1 MRWFLCLHGMVPV
14 VFEIWRDV
22 DPSCP
27 YPIGGPVHS
36 DTARVTMCF
45 PQSPVTARD
54 GRETAEGCHCCDAT
68 ASRWEV
74 APLWRS
80 KNVPVVYQH
89 YGATTSTW
97 ECCTL
102 YRTGTRYHEQPYRR
116 MGLFLRTRQ
125 VPPVHSLP
133 TTYRLS
139 LLPQPKCT
147 SYSTTVASSP
157 HVRAV
162 AVAITTEPETATVAE
177 ANTRRRSKNQLDRSI
192 DIKKEMK

>member
-1 MRWFLCLHGMVPV
+1 MRWFLCLHGIVPV

-74 APLWRS
+74 LLSGGVHGS
-80 KNVPVVYQH
+80 KKEQNVPVVYQH

-102 YRTGTRYHEQPYRR
+102 YRTGTRYHEQL
-116 MGLFLRTRQ
+116 G
-125 VPPVHSLP
+125 
-133 TTYRLS
+133 S
-139 LLPQPKCT
+139 LLPT
-147 SYSTTVASSP
+147 HGIVSTDPAGTTGTFPSHDLPIVAL
-157 HVRAV
+157 
-162 AVAITTEPETATVAE
+162 TTAKVH
-177 ANTRRRSKNQLDRSI
+177 LI
-192 DIKKEMK
+192 

>member
-1 MRWFLCLHGMVPV
+1 MRWFLCLHGIVPV

-74 APLWRS
+74 LLSGGVHGS
-80 KNVPVVYQH
+80 KKEQKCTGSVPTLRGYYEYVRVLYSVSYRYQVPRTAWISLTDAWDCF
-89 YGATTSTW
+89 YGP
-97 ECCTL
+97 
-102 YRTGTRYHEQPYRR
+102 GRYHRYIPFPRPTDCRSY
-116 MGLFLRTRQ
+116 
-125 VPPVHSLP
+125 HSQ
-133 TTYRLS
+133 S
-139 LLPQPKCT
+139 
-147 SYSTTVASSP
+147 AP
-157 HVRAV
+157 HIVR
-162 AVAITTEPETATVAE
+162 P
-177 ANTRRRSKNQLDRSI
+177 
-192 DIKKEMK
+192 

>member
-1 MRWFLCLHGMVPV
+1 
-14 VFEIWRDV
+14 
-22 DPSCP
+22 
-27 YPIGGPVHS
+27 
-36 DTARVTMCF
+36 MCF

-74 APLWRS
+74 LLSGGVHGS
-80 KNVPVVYQH
+80 KKEQKCTGSVPTLRGYYEYVRVLYSVP
-89 YGATTSTW
+89 GTTNS
-97 ECCTL
+97 L
-102 YRTGTRYHEQPYRR
+102 DLSYRR